1 MALNYDSF
9 ICTLRYEDGSI
20 WQAQIRNYDAGK
32 ETSDGGRGKY
42 QQWTHDT
49 QLNMRTQKMMTY
61 NNFVSEMFEAGWKW
75 YYSSLSESDKQ
86 KYNEQCELRA
96 SQQQQR
102 VQMRT
107 VPLVIVKPKP
117 DRRGISE
124 SLSRLKDLCQT

>member
-9 ICTLRYEDGSI
+9 ICTIQDEDGSS

-42 QQWTHDT
+42 QKWTRDNQVKITERDLIVYHSF
-49 QLNMRTQKMMTY
+49 Q
-61 NNFVSEMFEAGWKW
+61 SELLESGWNW
-75 YYSSLSESDKQ
+75 YYNTLSDEEKH
-86 KYNEQCELRA
+86 KYIEQCNLRA

-102 VQMRT
+102 VEMRT

-117 DRRGISE
+117 GRRSISE
-124 SLSRLKDLCQT
+124 SLSGLRDLC